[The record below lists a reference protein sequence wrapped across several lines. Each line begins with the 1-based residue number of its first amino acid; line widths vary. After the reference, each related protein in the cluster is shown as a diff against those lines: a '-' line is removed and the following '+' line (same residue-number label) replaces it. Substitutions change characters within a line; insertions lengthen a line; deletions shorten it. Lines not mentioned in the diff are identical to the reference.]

1 MDQPNHYEN
10 HEEKR
15 SQGMYSYL
23 YHRGINY
30 SIISEKSKHWNKIKV
45 VKNSHFGGVS
55 VMYDLHEIHML
66 HSKCGWR
73 GQM

>member
-30 SIISEKSKHWNKIKV
+30 SIISEKSKH
-45 VKNSHFGGVS
+45 
-55 VMYDLHEIHML
+55 
-66 HSKCGWR
+66 
-73 GQM
+73 